1 MSRFRAEVA
10 EEQVINLA
18 RLGCPNTEIAAIC
31 GCNETTIRRR
41 FAQALAK
48 GRAERK
54 AQLRK
59 LQWDGAKKLN
69 PALLIW
75 LGKNELGQVDAPKD
89 ALPNPAVLPTL
100 RLIPVTSKS
109 AAGNEAG

>member
-1 MSRFRAEVA
+1 MPRPQIDVP
-10 EEQVINLA
+10 EEQVVNFA
-18 RLGCPNTEIAAIC
+18 RLGCPNGEIAAIV
-31 GCNETTIRRR
+31 GCSEGTLRKR
-41 FAQALAK
+41 FAKALAK

-89 ALPNPAVLPTL
+89 AQTKPAVLPSL
-100 RLIPVTSKS
+100 RLIQVTGKN

>member
-1 MSRFRAEVA
+1 MPRHKIDIP
-10 EEQVINLA
+10 EELVIAHA
-18 RLGCPNTEIAAIC
+18 RNGSPNSEIAAIL
-31 GCNETTIRRR
+31 GCSEATIRQR
-41 FAQALAK
+41 FSKALKK

-54 AQLRK
+54 ALVRK
-59 LQWDGAKKLN
+59 LQLESAKKLN

-89 ALPNPAVLPTL
+89 AQPKPAVLPSL
-100 RLIPVTSKS
+100 RLIQVTGKN